1 MAGQLSRK
9 ISEASLARQTIEDE
23 ARGLDDTQARYESA
37 LADAFSFGYCQEY
50 DELSERTVRLH
61 NNLVALGVPFEF
73 AEAKGGMAGLIDK
86 LFMRRDRMEHSAV
99 LAVLKW
105 VQRLAAVLPIAILYK
120 ILTDEHGD
128 ARADSLAV
136 LQGLLSEYPEL
147 ATDLKNIV
155 ADVHAKAAAEG
166 TVAAGA
172 VINQFH
178 GIKVPDLDTTHSSEL
193 NANKKSDSYWT
204 GAELTMAAIL
214 GGLAGDLATHVGHLL
229 KEKPAEGTVQTA
241 ISSTV
246 KAGEGASF
254 YIGAAAH
261 SFYGNAQ
268 LVQIASA
275 GEKVDWISSGDD
287 RVCARCL
294 ANEGGNPYTV
304 DNVPPV
310 PDHPGCRCLYHAA
323 GAIT

>member
-1 MAGQLSRK
+1 MGRQLSRK
-9 ISEASLARQTIEDE
+9 ISEASLGSQTIQAE
-23 ARGLDDTQARYESA
+23 AQGLDDTQARYESA

-50 DELSERTVRLH
+50 DELSERAVRLY
-61 NNLVALGVPFEF
+61 NNLALIGVPFEF

-105 VQRLAAVLPIAILYK
+105 VQQLAGVLPIAILYK
-120 ILTDEHGD
+120 ILTDSGD
-128 ARADSLAV
+128 TRAEALAV
-136 LQGLLSEYPEL
+136 LKSLLTEYPDL
-147 ATDLKNIV
+147 ATDIKTIV

-172 VINQFH
+172 VLNQFH
-178 GIKVPDLDTTHSSEL
+178 GVKVPDLDTTHSSEL

-204 GAELTMAAIL
+204 GAELTVAAIL

-241 ISSTV
+241 IRSTV
-246 KAGEGASF
+246 KAGDGASF
-254 YIGAAAH
+254 YIGAATH

-268 LVQIASA
+268 LIQIASA
-275 GEKVDWISSGDD
+275 GEKVDFITAGDD
-287 RVCARCL
+287 VVCATCL
-294 ANEGGNPYTV
+294 AYEGGNPYTTET
-304 DNVPPV
+304 VPPV
-310 PDHPGCRCLYHAA
+310 PVHGGCRCLYHAA
-323 GAIT
+323 GAST